1 MINPEVI
8 FMNKLNDL
16 LRNNPQAKSYFMSL
30 DEQEQGLLI
39 QSSDSVQSLADMKQV
54 LYRWN
59 TNSSVK

>member
-1 MINPEVI
+1 
-8 FMNKLNDL
+8 MNKLNDL

-59 TNSSVK
+59 TNFSAK

>member
-1 MINPEVI
+1 
-8 FMNKLNDL
+8 MNKLNL
-16 LRNNPQAKSYFMSL
+16 LLSQNPQAKSYFLSL

-59 TNSSVK
+59 SNPSAR